1 MIRRPPRST
10 RTDTLFPYTTLFR
23 SLGGGIAQPVYLHP
37 RQRRAAGAIARAA
50 LGQRSRQHDAV
61 ALVARIEPA
70 TVLPRQRDTQQF
82 PFPARGPGGGAMLA
96 VAVIH
101 IDADGAIP
109 RRRQHARTEENTSEL
124 QSLKRNRYAVVCLKQ
139 KKR

>member
-101 IDADGAIP
+101 KIGRASSGERECQYVQISVGA
-109 RRRQHARTEENTSEL
+109 ALFKKKSSTETN
-124 QSLKRNRYAVVCLKQ
+124 AVLI
-139 KKR
+139 